1 MEIKN
6 EIFDLGKVLIN
17 FDFSSFWVSIGAEKC
32 ERFLDEAQEPI
43 LLFEAGK
50 ISRQRFYNEVR
61 KIYNFNMNM
70 QDFEEIWCNVFSEK
84 SQMIEMAKK
93 INRKYEIFIFSNT
106 DEIHFPFIW
115 KKFPSLHFFKE
126 NLMLSYEIGSVKPDL
141 DSYER
146 ALNKFDLKFEECLF
160 IDDRPINIQVAES
173 LGMKGVLHKKFEVT
187 KEKISEILDMDL

>member
-6 EIFDLGKVLIN
+6 VIFDLGKVLIN
-17 FDFSSFWVSIGAEKC
+17 FNFSCFWVSIGAEKC

-50 ISRQRFYNEVR
+50 ISRYRFYNEIKR
-61 KIYNFNMNM
+61 IYNFNMNM
-70 QDFEEIWCNVFSEK
+70 QNFEKIWCNVFSEK

-93 INRKYEIFIFSNT
+93 INSKDEVFIFSNT
-106 DEIHFPFIW
+106 DEIHFPYIW
-115 KKFPSLHFFKE
+115 KKFPSLHFFEE

-160 IDDRPINIQVAES
+160 IDDRSINIQVAES
-173 LGMKGVLHKKFEVT
+173 LGMKGILHKEFEET
-187 KEKISEILDMDL
+187 KEKISEILDMAL

>member
-1 MEIKN
+1 
-6 EIFDLGKVLIN
+6 
-17 FDFSSFWVSIGAEKC
+17 
-32 ERFLDEAQEPI
+32 
-43 LLFEAGK
+43 
-50 ISRQRFYNEVR
+50 
-61 KIYNFNMNM
+61 
-70 QDFEEIWCNVFSEK
+70 
-84 SQMIEMAKK
+84 MAKK

-126 NLMLSYEIGSVKPDL
+126 NLILSYEIGSVKPDL

-160 IDDRPINIQVAES
+160 IDDRAINIQVAES
-173 LGMKGVLHKKFEVT
+173 LGMKGVLHKEFEET

>member
-1 MEIKN
+1 MAIKN
-6 EIFDLGKVLIN
+6 VIFDLGKVLIN
-17 FDFSSFWVSIGAEKC
+17 FDFSSFWESIGAEKC

-50 ISRQRFYNEVR
+50 ISRQRFYNEVK
-61 KIYNFNMNM
+61 KIYNFDMNR
-70 QDFEEIWCNVFSEK
+70 QDFEKIWCDVFSEK

-115 KKFPSLHFFKE
+115 KTFPSIHFFKE

-146 ALNKFDLKFEECLF
+146 ALNKFNLRFDECLF

-173 LGMKGVLHKKFEVT
+173 LGMKGILHKEFEET
-187 KEKISEILDMDL
+187 REKISKILDMAF

>member
-6 EIFDLGKVLIN
+6 VIFDLGKVLIDFN
-17 FDFSSFWVSIGAEKC
+17 FSSFWISIGAEKC

-50 ISRQRFYNEVR
+50 ISRQRFYNEVK
-61 KIYNFNMNM
+61 KIYNFDMNR
-70 QDFEEIWCNVFSEK
+70 QDFEKIWCDVFSEK

-115 KKFPSLHFFKE
+115 KTFPSIHFFKE

-146 ALNKFDLKFEECLF
+146 ALNKFNLRFDECLF

-173 LGMKGVLHKKFEVT
+173 LGMKGILHKEFEET
-187 KEKISEILDMDL
+187 REKISKILDMAF

>member
-6 EIFDLGKVLIN
+6 VIFDLGKVLIN
-17 FDFSSFWVSIGAEKC
+17 FDFSNFWVSIGAEKC

-50 ISRQRFYNEVR
+50 ITRQRFYNEVK
-61 KIYNFNMNM
+61 KIYKFNMNM
-70 QDFEEIWCNVFSEK
+70 QDFEKIWCDVFSEK
-84 SQMIEMAKK
+84 SEMIEMAKK

-106 DEIHFPFIW
+106 DEIHFPYIW
-115 KKFPSLHFFKE
+115 KTFSSLHFFKE

-173 LGMKGVLHKKFEVT
+173 LGMKGILHKEFEET
-187 KEKISEILDMDL
+187 NEKISEILDMNL

>member
-1 MEIKN
+1 MKIKN
-6 EIFDLGKVLIN
+6 VIFDLGKVLIN
-17 FDFSSFWVSIGAEKC
+17 FDFSSFWENIGAEKC

-43 LLFEAGK
+43 LIFEAGK
-50 ISRQRFYNEVR
+50 ISRQQFYNDIK
-61 KIYNFNMNM
+61 KIYNFNMSM
-70 QDFEEIWCNVFSEK
+70 KDFEKIWCNVFSEK

-115 KKFPSLHFFKE
+115 EKFPSLHFFNE

-173 LGMKGVLHKKFEVT
+173 LGMKGVLHKEFGET
-187 KEKISEILDMDL
+187 KKKISEILDMDL

>member
-1 MEIKN
+1 MKIKN
-6 EIFDLGKVLIN
+6 VIFDLGKVLIN

-50 ISRQRFYNEVR
+50 ISRQQFYNEVK
-61 KIYNFNMNM
+61 KIYNFHMNI
-70 QDFEEIWCNVFSEK
+70 QDFEKIWCNVFSEK

-115 KKFPSLHFFKE
+115 EAFPSIHFFKD
-126 NLMLSYEIGSVKPDL
+126 NLMLSYEIGSVKPEL

-146 ALNKFDLKFEECLF
+146 ALNKFGLKPMECLF
-160 IDDRPINIQVAES
+160 IDDRPINIQIAES
-173 LGMKGVLHKKFEVT
+173 LGMKGVLHKEFGET
-187 KEKISEILDMDL
+187 KKKISEILDMDL

>member
-1 MEIKN
+1 MAIKN
-6 EIFDLGKVLIN
+6 VIFDLGKVLIN

-43 LLFEAGK
+43 LLFEASR
-50 ISRQRFYNEVR
+50 ISRQRFYNEVK
-61 KIYNFNMNM
+61 KIYNFDMNR
-70 QDFEEIWCNVFSEK
+70 QDFEKIWCNVFSEK

-106 DEIHFPFIW
+106 DEIHFPYIW
-115 KKFPSLHFFKE
+115 EKFPSIHFFKE
-126 NLMLSYEIGSVKPDL
+126 NLMLSYEIGSVKPEL
-141 DSYER
+141 DSYEM

-173 LGMKGVLHKKFEVT
+173 LGMKGILHEEFEET
-187 KEKISEILDMDL
+187 KEKISEILDMAL

>member
-6 EIFDLGKVLIN
+6 VIFDLGKVLIDFN
-17 FDFSSFWVSIGAEKC
+17 FSSFWESIGAEKC

-50 ISRQRFYNEVR
+50 ISKQQFLNE
-61 KIYNFNMNM
+61 IQTTYNFDMNM
-70 QDFEEIWCNVFSEK
+70 QDFEKIWCDVFSEK

-93 INRKYEIFIFSNT
+93 INKKYEIFIFSNT
-106 DEIHFPFIW
+106 DEIHFPYIW
-115 KKFPSLHFFKE
+115 KKFPSIHFFKE

-173 LGMKGVLHKKFEVT
+173 LGMKGILHKEYEDT
-187 KEKISEILDMDL
+187 KERISEILDMTL

>member
-6 EIFDLGKVLIN
+6 VIFDLGNVLIN
-17 FDFSSFWVSIGAEKC
+17 FNFSSFWISIGAEKC

-50 ISRQRFYNEVR
+50 ITRQQFHKELK

-93 INRKYEIFIFSNT
+93 INRQYEVFIFSNT
-106 DEIHFPFIW
+106 DEIHFPYIW
-115 KKFPSLHFFKE
+115 KTFPSIHFFKK
-126 NLMLSYEIGSVKPDL
+126 NLMLSYEISSVKPDL

-173 LGMKGVLHKKFEVT
+173 LGMKGVLHKEYEET
-187 KEKISEILDMDL
+187 KEKISKILDMSL